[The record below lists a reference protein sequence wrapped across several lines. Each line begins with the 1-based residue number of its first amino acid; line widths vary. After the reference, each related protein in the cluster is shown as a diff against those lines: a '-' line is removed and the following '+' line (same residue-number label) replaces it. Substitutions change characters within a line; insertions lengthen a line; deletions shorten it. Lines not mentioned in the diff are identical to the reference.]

1 LWTGWQHYNRRQFW
15 HYQFDEGLTWQAAM
29 EQITDSKNTKA

>member
-1 LWTGWQHYNRRQFW
+1 MQRTCQHRNSHRREFW

-29 EQITDSKNTKA
+29 AQMAKGE